1 MTEDGHEGG
10 GSRKGKE
17 EEEGQESELDYRS
30 VEVGGG
36 CITIWRELEGKW
48 ASPYRNS
55 RQSYCHWRAGAGI
68 ADGAASN
75 LISGILGRHRPLARL
90 GSRACT
96 GHVIPG
102 GDWARTGQDL
112 DLDLDLDLGACCLL
126 FWGTNSPS

>member
-1 MTEDGHEGG
+1 MGG
-10 GSRKGKE
+10 REERDRKLG
-17 EEEGQESELDYRS
+17 YRG
-30 VEVGGG
+30 VQGGG

-55 RQSYCHWRAGAGI
+55 RQSYCHGRAGAGI

-75 LISGILGRHRPLARL
+75 LISGILVRHRPPARL

-102 GDWARTGQDL
+102 RNWV
-112 DLDLDLDLGACCLL
+112 LL
-126 FWGTNSPS
+126 AVFWGGGEKLEK